1 LQEKRVSASLTGVTL
16 FGAGDDAV
24 ASPVDIAIDN
34 GLIAAIEPAAA
45 TPGKRRLAMP
55 ALANAHD
62 HARPLS
68 PTSFGGAGKPLETW
82 LLRLGAMP
90 SVDPYLGAL
99 AAFGRAARGGAAS
112 VMAHYTRAHGPMSLL
127 EEAKE
132 VARAA
137 ADVGIRVTLALSMR
151 DRNPL
156 VYGPSEAVLDSLPAQ
171 ARQIVEAQFVQPVYG
186 APDAVLG
193 ALDAAGRAAVE
204 AAFLSALPSPAEQVA
219 RVEAIAQAMESPTFA
234 VQFGPNGPQWCSDAL
249 LGAIADASAR
259 SGRRVHMHLLETI
272 YQRAFADRVYPQGIV
287 EHLSRIGL
295 LSDRLTL
302 AHCVYA
308 RSGELDLIAKSGAI
322 IATNPSSNLHLRSGI
337 APIGEAIRRG
347 CRVAIGVDGSALDED
362 DDTLREMRLGH
373 FLHGGW
379 GFESVVER
387 APWLA
392 SIVANGRFANGAPG
406 TGALEVGQPADILV
420 LDLERLDRDAILPV
434 APVDLVF
441 ARATMAHVSQLIVAG
456 REIVRG
462 GGLTGIDLEAT
473 LAALRDNYRRNMP
486 SRAPFLG
493 AWSALEES
501 ATQFYRGQFGC
512 C

>member
-90 SVDPYLGAL
+90 SVD
-99 AAFGRAARGGAAS
+99 
-112 VMAHYTRAHGPMSLL
+112 HYTRAHGPMSLL

-171 ARQIVEAQFVQPVYG
+171 ARQIVEAQFVQPFPG
-186 APDAVLG
+186 A
-193 ALDAAGRAAVE
+193 
-204 AAFLSALPSPAEQVA
+204 AEQVA

-347 CRVAIGVDGSALDED
+347 CRAAIGVDGSALDED

-406 TGALEVGQPADILV
+406 SGALEVGQPADILV
-420 LDLERLDRDAILPV
+420 LDLDRLDRDAILPA

-441 ARATMAHVSQLIVAG
+441 ARATMAHVAQLIVAG
-456 REIVRG
+456 REIVRN

-473 LAALRDNYRRNMP
+473 LAALRENYRRNMP
-486 SRAPFLG
+486 SRAPFLS
-493 AWSALEES
+493 AWSDLEES
-501 ATQFYRGQFGC
+501 ATQFYRGRFGC